1 MQEVEGRSLREYL
14 ALPTDEYNLLDTG
27 LVERLGGNRFKV
39 TFPFKEWF
47 RINLT
52 PQVILN
58 IQPQPE
64 FSRVRPNFAVAQFG
78 VLVRYLLSF
87 ILITQSGKP
96 S

>member
-1 MQEVEGRSLREYL
+1 VQEVEGRTLREYL

-52 PQVILN
+52 PEVILN
-58 IQPQPE
+58 IHPQPE
-64 FSRVRPNFAVAQFG
+64 FSRVRPQVAVAQFR
-78 VLVRYLLSF
+78 VLVRYLLALMLN
-87 ILITQSGKP
+87 IQ
-96 S
+96 